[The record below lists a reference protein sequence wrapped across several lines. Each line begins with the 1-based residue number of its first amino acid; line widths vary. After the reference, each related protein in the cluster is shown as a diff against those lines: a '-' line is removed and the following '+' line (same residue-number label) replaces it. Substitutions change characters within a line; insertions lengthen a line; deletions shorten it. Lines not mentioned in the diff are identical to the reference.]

1 MAEGV
6 ANCRFAALFY
16 AAAARPRAAAAGVG
30 LIFIDGG
37 GRGVVYFF

>member
-16 AAAARPRAAAAGVG
+16 AAAARGRAAAAGFG